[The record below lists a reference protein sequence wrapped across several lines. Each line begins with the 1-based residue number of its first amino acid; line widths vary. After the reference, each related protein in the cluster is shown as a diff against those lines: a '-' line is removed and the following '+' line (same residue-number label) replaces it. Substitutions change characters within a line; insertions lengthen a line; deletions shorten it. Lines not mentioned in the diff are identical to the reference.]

1 MSKQMGSL
9 AYGML
14 INQTPNMTSAVYAA
28 INYFIVQLQHQE
40 ELRCISAI
48 PILFSLVY
56 LY

>member
-1 MSKQMGSL
+1 MSKQMRSL

-48 PILFSLVY
+48 PIF
-56 LY
+56 